1 MNSSV
6 VSYALALLA
15 AAAIPQGNGQTTYQG
30 TIGAGFS
37 LSGFVATATASSK
50 SWPMS
55 WSSEIGGI
63 YSIETS
69 RNLANWFKL
78 PGFITATQKTTTRP
92 VPQYEGEVRRF
103 WREDAE

>member
-1 MNSSV
+1 
-6 VSYALALLA
+6 
-15 AAAIPQGNGQTTYQG
+15 
-30 TIGAGFS
+30 
-37 LSGFVATATASSK
+37 
-50 SWPMS
+50 MS

-92 VPQYEGEVRRF
+92 VPPYEGEVRRF